1 MKETLKILTG
11 CLILLF
17 SAGAVSARVVR
28 VALVKS
34 DVRAEYEI
42 ASDSLEKALAGDG
55 SNTFRIRRFVYS
67 NSSAGFWNAVLDY
80 RPELIITV
88 GTKATRSAMNET
100 RDIPIV
106 FTMVLDRFDE
116 IDANGGSPSGRR
128 VGGVTLS
135 IPVVKQFEYIRE
147 AMPFVRR
154 VGLIYS
160 PNSVRMYNSARD
172 RAKNM
177 NLQLITREI
186 LSERDI
192 QNALREILPDI
203 DVFWMP
209 PDAIIYSDPNILRSI
224 LRECYVNSVPI
235 VAVSR
240 HLAVAGAPLALGTDY
255 EDIGR
260 QTADLILGEFA
271 DGSFSSVRTE
281 PPRKIVFYINKRV
294 ISSLGLSVP
303 GRVLESAIPVES
315 ER

>member
-1 MKETLKILTG
+1 MEKTIKILTG
-11 CLILLF
+11 CLVLLLL
-17 SAGAVSARVVR
+17 AGAVSARTVR

-34 DVRAEYEI
+34 DVRVEYEI
-42 ASDSLEKALAGDG
+42 ASDSLEKALAGDDT
-55 SNTFRIRRFVYS
+55 NTFLIRKFVYG
-67 NSSAGFWNAVLDY
+67 NSPADFWNAVLEY
-80 RPELIITV
+80 RPDLIITV
-88 GTKATRSAMNET
+88 GTKATRSAMRET
-100 RDIPIV
+100 RNIPIV
-106 FTMVLDRFDE
+106 FTMVLDRFNDL
-116 IDANGGSPSGRR
+116 DPNAGLRRGRR
-128 VGGVTLS
+128 IGGVTLS
-135 IPVVKQFEYIRE
+135 IPVEKQFEYIRE
-147 AMPFVRR
+147 AMPFARR

-160 PNSVRMYNSARD
+160 PNSVLMYNSARGHA
-172 RAKNM
+172 RNM

-260 QTADLILGEFA
+260 QTADLILRELA
-271 DGSFSSVRTE
+271 DGSFSPARTE
-281 PPRKIVFYINKRV
+281 PPRKIIFYINKRV